1 MKHDNGRK
9 CRAGGGEGKKDRA
22 REREKERER
31 RREGEKERER
41 ALHRTQQWKER
52 NSEGMNDCGRKKLLG
67 KLKDAEET

>member
-1 MKHDNGRK
+1 MQSRGRGRK
-9 CRAGGGEGKKDRA
+9 EGQSE
-22 REREKERER
+22 RERERER
-31 RREGEKERER
+31 EKERER